1 MTDTV
6 PLDVVLTIQ
15 TTQNRSFPFYIQIQ
29 HRSTV
34 LTILIVSPPSLP
46 QKKTTDVDTPCIQ
59 SCSLKFFL
67 LFIFYL
73 KKFICNFY
81 LQVFHHYVHRTE
93 ISLVHNLSK
102 I

>member
-15 TTQNRSFPFYIQIQ
+15 TTQNKSFPFYIQIK

-46 QKKTTDVDTPCIQ
+46 QKK
-59 SCSLKFFL
+59 
-67 LFIFYL
+67 
-73 KKFICNFY
+73 KKA
-81 LQVFHHYVHRTE
+81 QM
-93 ISLVHNLSK
+93 
-102 I
+102 